1 MAGKLARSRPFGR
14 TVGFATCGLGI
25 GGGCFVNWMVN
36 QVIEWLDENGDPVT
50 ERPLGIDP
58 TYTDAYLFDFR
69 DPQTMPVWRRT

>member
-1 MAGKLARSRPFGR
+1 M
-14 TVGFATCGLGI
+14 
-25 GGGCFVNWMVN
+25 NWMVN

-50 ERPLGIDP
+50 ERLLGIDP